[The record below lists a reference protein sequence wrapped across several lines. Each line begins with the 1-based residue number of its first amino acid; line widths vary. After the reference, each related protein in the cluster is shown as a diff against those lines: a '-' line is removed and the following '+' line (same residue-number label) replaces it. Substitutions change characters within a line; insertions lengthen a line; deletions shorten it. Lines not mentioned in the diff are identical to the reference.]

1 MTLAMIKKY
10 ALPFFVLALL
20 AFALYGR
27 TLNYPFVFDDQN
39 VIIENPTLRY
49 LSSIPSFF
57 TTLSPTGENDT
68 TGLYRPILYS
78 SFTINYYL
86 SGLNT
91 FSYHLF
97 DVLLHIIN
105 SFLIFLVIIELQKL
119 TKNEN
124 RAVALLFAALFCVH
138 PVLTQSVIYLSA
150 RSVLIMTFFC
160 LGSFLFYIKYRTDK
174 KAWLLAASAALFGCA
189 LLTKESSPVF
199 IGVIFLLELFFQK
212 EQGNKLKGSFA
223 RITPFAAAALIFVAA
238 RLIILSKASETLVR
252 YNYIQH
258 WLAEVSILPR
268 YIALVVNPSGL
279 CVEHYVPDARITDG
293 WFLTGVATIAVSSML
308 FSRFFKKDRLLACLF
323 AWPFLALLP
332 EMVVPLPE
340 RMVEYRLYL
349 PMAGIML
356 FIATAYSRWAVG
368 ATKAAVRYTAIAV
381 LCIIVLS
388 GVMAVNKST
397 VWASP
402 RTLWVD
408 ATSKN
413 PDYFRPYHNLGDY
426 LFEKG
431 EYVEA
436 IQALTKSIMLNPKSY
451 KSYNTLGLALSKI
464 GNTTAA
470 KQMLGESLRINPEF
484 DNAYNNLGNIY
495 FEEGSIDKAIPMYLK
510 ALEINRFN
518 YKAYYNLGF
527 AYLESGAYQD
537 AFDVFVKMAV
547 NCPERGESKKEGA
560 DLLNRYGQHELAS
573 KLMESQ

>member
-1 MTLAMIKKY
+1 MFKKFL
-10 ALPFFVLALL
+10 LPIFVLTLL
-20 AFALYGR
+20 VFAVYGR
-27 TLNYPFVFDDQN
+27 TLNYPFVFDDHN

-49 LSSIPSFF
+49 LSNIPRFF
-57 TTLSPTGENDT
+57 ATLSPAGENDF

-402 RTLWVD
+402 RTLWED
-408 ATSKN
+408 AINKY
-413 PDYFRPYHNLGDY
+413 PDVIARPYHNLGQY
-426 LFEKG
+426 LFDNG

-436 IQALTKSIMLNPKSY
+436 IRALTRSIMLDPKSY
-451 KSYNTLGLALSKI
+451 QSYNTLGLALSKI
-464 GNTTAA
+464 GNNTTA
-470 KQMLGESLRINPEF
+470 KEMLGESLRINPEF
-484 DNAYNNLGNIY
+484 ESAYGNLGNIY
-495 FEEGSIDKAIPMYLK
+495 FEEGSIDKAIPMYKK
-510 ALEINRFN
+510 ALEINRFD
-518 YKAYYNLGF
+518 YKTYHNLGV

-537 AFDVFVKMAV
+537 AFDVFVKMVV

-560 DLLNRYGQHELAS
+560 DLLNKYGQPELAS
-573 KLMESQ
+573 RLMEVQ